1 MYKVFSFVLTHVK
14 IKNVNEFRQDAIH
27 KLVISENNKPA
38 TSRTDNMLLK
48 PNKNKNSQQPLIT
61 TKGFTFIL
69 CCWSF
74 DSFSFVYAF
83 ILVTAHPRIHIP
95 LIMT

>member
-38 TSRTDNMLLK
+38 TSRKENMLLK
-48 PNKNKNSQQPLIT
+48 PNKNKNSQQPLLLQRVLLL
-61 TKGFTFIL
+61 FCVVDRLIL
-69 CCWSF
+69 FLLFMLLFW
-74 DSFSFVYAF
+74 
-83 ILVTAHPRIHIP
+83 
-95 LIMT
+95 

>member
-38 TSRTDNMLLK
+38 TSRKENMLLK

-69 CCWSF
+69 CC
-74 DSFSFVYAF
+74 
-83 ILVTAHPRIHIP
+83 
-95 LIMT
+95 

>member
-1 MYKVFSFVLTHVK
+1 MYTVFSFVLTHVK

-38 TSRTDNMLLK
+38 TSRKENMLLK

-61 TKGFTFIL
+61 TNCVVDLLIL
-69 CCWSF
+69 FLLFMLLFW
-74 DSFSFVYAF
+74 
-83 ILVTAHPRIHIP
+83 
-95 LIMT
+95 